1 MSEKLIYY
9 ERVPAFGMTINNT
22 TGPEKSGQ
30 RNQPSVADDRPAAI
44 EESME
49 SVQNYKK
56 IIDKADQLRDLK
68 RRVKAWE
75 TEMERTGKAN
85 IRTMRQRARGYY

>member
-1 MSEKLIYY
+1 
-9 ERVPAFGMTINNT
+9 MTINNT
-22 TGPEKSGQ
+22 TSPEKSGQ

-56 IIDKADQLRDLK
+56 IADKADQLRDLK

-75 TEMERTGKAN
+75 TEMERTRKAN
-85 IRTMRQRARGYY
+85 IHTLRQRARGYY